1 MPLQYLPILYADRLR
16 VMKKHLKVRKP
27 YLLLAIWQQ
36 FHSSVAI
43 LQAGVV
49 VSWE

>member
-16 VMKKHLKVRKP
+16 VMKKHLKVRNP
-27 YLLLAIWQQ
+27 YLLV
-36 FHSSVAI
+36 HSSLAI